1 MKKLIIG
8 ILLLIAI
15 AGVGAPFVNGLMM
28 EKTVKQTFKNLNT
41 MYSDIGSGVSI
52 EIVKYDR
59 SFFSTEIE
67 WKMILGS
74 LSAIYGVNDIIFL
87 DRAEHGYTGI
97 VSKTSLEKNKWFTD
111 LVNSKLAG
119 KNPLAIT
126 TEYKL
131 SGLMS
136 STIVLD
142 PFSMQL
148 EGEVVEIKAGKAIAT
163 CDKELK
169 NFSSEASWEGF
180 SVPKKLKVD
189 GITMSSSLER
199 LSTYLWDGTLSFG
212 MGKGVIV
219 GPSSHQIELV
229 NFKVDYSL
237 DVDDEEKTISIVSS
251 FGADNLL
258 AGPETMENGFVRM
271 GLVNMDVQAFEEF
284 MKLYTEIA
292 NTVLQDITAAQ
303 DDPEKMKTILE
314 EEMTRTQFQIMAA
327 YEKLLKKGLEFQITD
342 LYAKLP
348 AGELKGDVV
357 LTLNKDMTFAQFF
370 PLVQQPELVVDIFS
384 LRSDISLPAKLV
396 NDNPM
401 LLMPLQ
407 QGMPT
412 GLFIKN
418 GDNFSHKAETKDGK
432 LYLNGQEVV
441 F

>member
-1 MKKLIIG
+1 MKKIIIG

-15 AGVGAPFVNGLMM
+15 AGLGTPFVNGLMM

-212 MGKGVIV
+212 MGKGVIEG
-219 GPSSHQIELV
+219 GPQQIELV
-229 NFKVDYSL
+229 NLKVDYSL

-258 AGPETMENGFVRM
+258 AGLETMENGFVRM
-271 GLVNMDVQAFEEF
+271 GLVNMDVQAFEAF

-292 NTVLQDITAAQ
+292 NTILQDITAAQ

-401 LLMPLQ
+401 LLMPMH

>member
-15 AGVGAPFVNGLMM
+15 AGVGTPFVNGLMM

-74 LSAIYGVNDIIFL
+74 MSAIYGVDDIIFL
-87 DRAEHGYTGI
+87 DRADHGYTGI

-111 LVNSKLAG
+111 LVNNKLAG

-148 EGEVVEIKAGKAIAT
+148 EGEVVEIKAAKVIAT

-169 NFSSEASWEGF
+169 NFTSEASWEGF

-189 GITMSSSLER
+189 GITISSSLER

-212 MGKGVIV
+212 IGKGVIED
-219 GPSSHQIELV
+219 GPQQIELV
-229 NFKVDYSL
+229 NLKVDYSL
-237 DVDDEEKTISIVSS
+237 DVDDEEKTISIVTSL
-251 FGADNLL
+251 GADHLQ
-258 AGPETMENGFVRM
+258 AGPETMDNGLVRI

-292 NTVLQDITAAQ
+292 NTVLKDITAAE
-303 DDPEKMKTILE
+303 DDPEKMQTILE
-314 EEMTRTQFQIMAA
+314 EEIVRTQFQIMAA

-384 LRSDISLPAKLV
+384 LRSDISLPAQLV
-396 NDNPM
+396 NENPM

-412 GLFIKN
+412 GLFIKS

>member
-111 LVNSKLAG
+111 LVNNKLAG

-212 MGKGVIV
+212 MGKGVIEG
-219 GPSSHQIELV
+219 GPQQIELV

-384 LRSDISLPAKLV
+384 LRSDISLPAQLV
-396 NDNPM
+396 NENPM

-412 GLFIKN
+412 GLFIKS

>member
-1 MKKLIIG
+1 MKKIIIG

-15 AGVGAPFVNGLMM
+15 AGLGTPFVNGLMM

-212 MGKGVIV
+212 MGKGVIEG
-219 GPSSHQIELV
+219 GPQQIELV
-229 NFKVDYSL
+229 NLKVDYSL

-258 AGPETMENGFVRM
+258 AGLETMENGFVRM

-292 NTVLQDITAAQ
+292 NTILQDITAAQ

-401 LLMPLQ
+401 LLMPMH

>member
-111 LVNSKLAG
+111 LVNNKLAG

-148 EGEVVEIKAGKAIAT
+148 EGEVVEIKAGKAIST

-169 NFSSEASWEGF
+169 NFSSEASWGGF
-180 SVPKKLKVD
+180 SVPKKLTVD
-189 GITMSSSLER
+189 GITLSSSLER

-212 MGKGVIV
+212 MGKGVIEG
-219 GPSSHQIELV
+219 GPQQIELV

-370 PLVQQPELVVDIFS
+370 PLVQQPELVVNIFS

>member
-148 EGEVVEIKAGKAIAT
+148 EGEVVEIKAGKAIST

-169 NFSSEASWEGF
+169 NFSSEASWGGF
-180 SVPKKLKVD
+180 SVPKKLTVD

-212 MGKGVIV
+212 MGKGVIEG
-219 GPSSHQIELV
+219 GPQQIELV

-370 PLVQQPELVVDIFS
+370 PLVQQPELVVNIFS

>member
-1 MKKLIIG
+1 
-8 ILLLIAI
+8 
-15 AGVGAPFVNGLMM
+15 
-28 EKTVKQTFKNLNT
+28 
-41 MYSDIGSGVSI
+41 
-52 EIVKYDR
+52 
-59 SFFSTEIE
+59 
-67 WKMILGS
+67 
-74 LSAIYGVNDIIFL
+74 
-87 DRAEHGYTGI
+87 
-97 VSKTSLEKNKWFTD
+97 
-111 LVNSKLAG
+111 
-119 KNPLAIT
+119 
-126 TEYKL
+126 
-131 SGLMS
+131 
-136 STIVLD
+136 
-142 PFSMQL
+142 
-148 EGEVVEIKAGKAIAT
+148 
-163 CDKELK
+163 LK
-169 NFSSEASWEGF
+169 NFSSEASWGGF
-180 SVPKKLKVD
+180 SVPKKLTVD
-189 GITMSSSLER
+189 GITLSSSLER

-212 MGKGVIV
+212 MGKGVIEG
-219 GPSSHQIELV
+219 GPQQIELV

-370 PLVQQPELVVDIFS
+370 PLVQQPELVVNIFS